1 MAVPRE
7 ALVTPREDLSLLGF
21 LCRLWTLD
29 GGPFPGPWPLLHY
42 NACLLLRLGTRA
54 GDVKMFSLK
63 AASRF

>member
-29 GGPFPGPWPLLHY
+29 GGPFPGPCCVTMP
-42 NACLLLRLGTRA
+42 ACCCGWVH
-54 GDVKMFSLK
+54 GQEM
-63 AASRF
+63 